1 METLTVTTSSIE
13 NNKMQLISR
22 CEAAKLLSISI
33 RTLDRIIS
41 DENRFTKYYIR
52 GSVRLKLDELL
63 DFIESST

>member
-1 METLTVTTSSIE
+1 METLTARTRSIE

-22 CEAAKLLSISI
+22 CEAAKLLSISV